1 MILLAIT
8 IWIYSGNIV
17 QAQQQQMPPVAESK
31 ANGVKITSPLRDQQV
46 PVRNNVIVS
55 GRSKYNATS
64 NCQFFVILVGIK
76 PYQNAVGLSG
86 TDYSNTISKR

>member
-8 IWIYSGNIV
+8 IWIYPGNIV

-31 ANGVKITSPLRDQQV
+31 ANGS
-46 PVRNNVIVS
+46 
-55 GRSKYNATS
+55 SKYNATS

>member
-55 GRSKYNATS
+55 GRSKS